1 MNLAHCDT
9 NGHTK
14 IIRVVAP
21 EFNRPPE
28 PVRKEEKSSG
38 DPDYLNDTSDD
49 VDVEDELTFAGMSV
63 EILGRYS
70 VLS

>member
-1 MNLAHCDT
+1 MGT
-9 NGHTK
+9 RT
-14 IIRVVAP
+14 IIREVAP

-28 PVRKEEKSSG
+28 PVRKEEKGNGGG
-38 DPDYLNDTSDD
+38 DSDYLNDISGGDD
-49 VDVEDELTFAGMSV
+49 DNVEDELTFAGMSV

>member
-1 MNLAHCDT
+1 M
-9 NGHTK
+9 
-14 IIRVVAP
+14 AP
-21 EFNRPPE
+21 EYNRPAE
-28 PVRKEEKSSG
+28 PVRKEESG